1 MTRVCKTHGGL
12 GLPAGVSRRVAA
24 GCQRRATA
32 VERSNAQRARW
43 LQKLGGDGQSVSLGA
58 DGHSRSVC
66 AVSFVHSVVRV
77 SWQASARTQARAARS
92 LGCALGRAGR
102 ARAAADKH
110 ACAATSNFT

>member
-43 LQKLGGDGQSVSLGA
+43 LQKLG
-58 DGHSRSVC
+58 
-66 AVSFVHSVVRV
+66 
-77 SWQASARTQARAARS
+77 
-92 LGCALGRAGR
+92 R
-102 ARAAADKH
+102 ARADERTPIH
-110 ACAATSNFT
+110 AL